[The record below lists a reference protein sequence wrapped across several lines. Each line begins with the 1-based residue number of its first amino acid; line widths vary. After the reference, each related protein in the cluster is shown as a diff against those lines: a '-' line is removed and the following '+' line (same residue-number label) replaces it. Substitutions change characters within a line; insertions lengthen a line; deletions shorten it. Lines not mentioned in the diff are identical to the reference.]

1 MKKNRIKSGI
11 CPNCQAKL
19 SASDNFCPN
28 CGQENDNKR
37 QSFGKVMS
45 DLITGFLSVDSRFT
59 NSIPALLFKPG
70 FLTIQFIEGKRNR
83 YLNPVRMFITIVVI
97 YFLFASTGETVLFND
112 SGKDDREVIDSS
124 LTAASKIPSA
134 GRDSVMK
141 NDGKPEL
148 EIGVEDYQKIK
159 ELVKAGITDTDS
171 VLDTLGKEKTF
182 WNRFWYSELIKF
194 EASDFEEFKKYLLSK
209 LPWLIFML
217 MPVFALLLKLFYI
230 RSRILYID
238 HLIFAFHLHSF
249 VFLTGWFYLLIT
261 EYIGASVDLILFW
274 IIVIYTVSALKKV
287 YNQSWLKTM
296 VKLLL
301 LSTVYFIAGLISLVL
316 SMFVIFLIW

>member
-1 MKKNRIKSGI
+1 LKKNRIKSDI
-11 CPNCQAKL
+11 CPNCQTKL

-37 QSFGKVMS
+37 QSFSRVMS

-70 FLTIQFIEGKRNR
+70 FLTTQFIDGKRNR

-97 YFLFASTGETVLFND
+97 YFLFASTGETVSVND
-112 SGKDDREVIDSS
+112 NRNSTAVVIDSALS
-124 LTAASKIPSA
+124 ASAQTASASP
-134 GRDSVMK
+134 DSIRP
-141 NDGKPEL
+141 NEDQPEF
-148 EIGVEDYQKIK
+148 EIGAEDYPRIR
-159 ELVKAGITDTDS
+159 ELVKAGVKDTDA
-171 VLDTLGKEKTF
+171 VLDSIGEEKTF
-182 WNRFWYSELIKF
+182 WNRFWYSEMIKF
-194 EASDFEEFKKYLLSK
+194 AASDFDEFKKYLYSK
-209 LPWLIFML
+209 LPWVIFML

-230 RSRILYID
+230 RNRILYID

-261 EYIGASVDLILFW
+261 EYIGANVDLILFW
-274 IIVIYTVSALKKV
+274 IIVIYTVAALKKV

-301 LSTVYFIAGLISLVL
+301 LSTVYFIAGLLSLVL

>member
-1 MKKNRIKSGI
+1 LKKNRNKSDI
-11 CPNCQAKL
+11 CPNCQIKL

-70 FLTIQFIEGKRNR
+70 FLTTQFIDGKRNR

-97 YFLFASTGETVLFND
+97 YFLFASTGETVTVND
-112 SGKDDREVIDSS
+112 NGNSTAEVIDSALS
-124 LTAASKIPSA
+124 ASAQTASASP
-134 GRDSVMK
+134 DSIRP
-141 NDGKPEL
+141 NEDQPEF
-148 EIGVEDYQKIK
+148 EIGAEDYPRIR
-159 ELVKAGITDTDS
+159 ELVKAGIKDTDV
-171 VLDTLGKEKTF
+171 VLDSIGEEKTF
-182 WNRFWYSELIKF
+182 WNRFWYSEMIKF
-194 EASDFEEFKKYLLSK
+194 AASDFDEFKEYVLSK
-209 LPWLIFML
+209 LPWVIFML

-230 RSRILYID
+230 RNRILYID

-261 EYIGASVDLILFW
+261 EYIGANVDLILFW
-274 IIVIYTVSALKKV
+274 IIVLYTVAALKKV
-287 YNQSWLKTM
+287 YNQSWLKSI

-301 LSTVYFIAGLISLVL
+301 LSVIYFIVGLFSLMI